1 MIGNITKGSDFGG
14 ICTYLLH
21 PDKESQIIG
30 GNVAGTTPGELEA
43 EFMAFASLNQ
53 RVRKVV
59 NHLSLGFAPEDGLVT
74 REMQER
80 IGEQI
85 MLELGYGNAQ
95 YLIVAHGRNDPGHD
109 TPHDHDHLH
118 IVANA
123 VDLDGKWV
131 NDFQSFRRLEKV
143 LRQIEQQEGLK
154 EIQSSWEVKKRAP
167 SHGQT
172 QRYKREVREVAAGNR
187 DAAILPVSDR
197 LQTAIDLAAAQS
209 QTVVEFARK
218 LAQQGISTKFKV
230 TRTGKVQGISYGMED
245 VNYQGNQLYD
255 ASLPKLQSARGLTFN
270 AESDLRVI
278 ADINLNPHP
287 PATEIESLPL
297 KPDSI
302 VTDLTPHQIEQMSEQ
317 ELLAHIRYQ
326 RSLRMEVTRQQEAE
340 RRKQLTEEIKQQEA
354 ERKRQSAENLER
366 FKERIQA
373 SLKRA
378 ADGSS
383 NSIRE
388 DRVSSQPPIVAP
400 PTVTLPIPEDPRDFN
415 QRLRKKADESRN
427 AAHQRA
433 KQAIAKLEAMPK
445 RSLLN
450 WRGMTSEQFENG
462 RVQILT
468 DLKAEIKT
476 IEQVVKDKSKPLPI
490 VTRVPPEPSREVVAQ
505 TERQQRLDREAAE
518 RKAAQWMAP
527 QEASSQSTPRKQR
540 GMGGR

>member
-21 PDKESQIIG
+21 PNKQAQIIG

-53 RVRKVV
+53 RVKKVV
-59 NHLSLGFAPEDGLVT
+59 NHLSLGFAPEDGVVT

-80 IGEQI
+80 IGERI
-85 MLELGYGNAQ
+85 MLELGYGSAQ

-109 TPHDHDHLH
+109 TGHDHDHLH

-143 LRQIEQQEGLK
+143 LRGIEQDEGLK

-172 QRYKREVREVAAGNR
+172 QRYKREVREVAAGSR
-187 DAAILPVSDR
+187 EAATLPVSDR
-197 LQTAIDLAAAQS
+197 LQTAIDNAATGS

-218 LAQQGISTKFKV
+218 LAIAGISTKFKV
-230 TRTGKVQGISYGMED
+230 TRTGKVQGISYGMEG
-245 VNYQGNQLYD
+245 VSYQGNQLYD

-270 AESDLRVI
+270 ADSDLRVI

-287 PATEIESLPL
+287 PAIEIAPSPL
-297 KPDSI
+297 KPASI
-302 VTDLTPHQIEQMSEQ
+302 VTDLTPPELEQMSEQ
-317 ELLAHIRYQ
+317 EQIAQIRYQ
-326 RSLRMEVTRQQEAE
+326 RSLQMQVTQQQEAE
-340 RRKQLTEEIKQQEA
+340 RRQQLTEEILQQEA
-354 ERKRQSAENLER
+354 ERKQQMAEDLER

-378 ADGSS
+378 ADVSS
-383 NSIRE
+383 SSIRE
-388 DRVSSQPPIVAP
+388 DHRSSQPPIVAP
-400 PTVTLPIPEDPRDFN
+400 PTVTPPIPADPRDFN
-415 QRLRKKADESRN
+415 QRLRKKADERRN

-433 KQAIAKLEAMPK
+433 QQEIAKLKAMPK

-450 WRGMTSEQFENG
+450 WWGMSSKQFENG
-462 RVQILT
+462 RAQILT
-468 DLKAEIKT
+468 DLKAEIKA
-476 IEQVVKDKSKPLPI
+476 IEQVVKDKSKPLP
-490 VTRVPPEPSREVVAQ
+490 VKVPARPEPSRDVIAQ
-505 TERQQRLDREAAE
+505 VKKQQRLDREAAE
-518 RKAAQWMAP
+518 QKAQQQPIAR
-527 QEASSQSTPRKQR
+527 STPRKQR
-540 GMGGR
+540 GMDRR

>member
-21 PDKESQIIG
+21 PDKTAQIIG
-30 GNVAGTTPGELEA
+30 GTVAGTTPGELAA

-53 RVRKVV
+53 RVKKVV
-59 NHLSLGFAPEDGLVT
+59 NHLSLGFAPEDGVVT
-74 REMQER
+74 RELQEH
-80 IGEQI
+80 IGERI
-85 MLELGYGNAQ
+85 MLELGYSNAQ
-95 YLIVAHGRNDPGHD
+95 YLIVAHGRADPGHD
-109 TPHDHDHLH
+109 TPHDHDHIH

-143 LRQIEQQEGLK
+143 LRGIEREEGLK

-172 QRYKREVREVAAGNR
+172 QRYKREVREVAAGTR
-187 DAAILPVSDR
+187 EVATLPVSDR
-197 LQTAIDLAAAQS
+197 LQIAIDLAATDN
-209 QTVVEFARK
+209 QTVVEFART
-218 LAQQGISTKFKV
+218 LAQAGISTKFKV
-230 TRTGKVQGISYGMED
+230 TRTGKVQGISYGMEG
-245 VNYQGNQLYD
+245 VSYQGNQLFD

-270 AESDLRVI
+270 AGSDLKVI
-278 ADINLNPHP
+278 AAINLNPHP
-287 PATEIESLPL
+287 PAIEIEPLPP

-302 VTDLTPHQIEQMSEQ
+302 ATDLTPHQIEQMSEQ
-317 ELLAHIRYQ
+317 DLLAHIRYQ
-326 RSLRMEVTRQQEAE
+326 RSLQMEATRQQEAE
-340 RRKQLTEEIKQQEA
+340 RRRQLTEAIKQQEA
-354 ERKRQSAENLER
+354 ERKRQSAENLEG

-378 ADGSS
+378 ADNSS
-383 NSIRE
+383 HSVHK
-388 DRVSSQPPIVAP
+388 DYVSSQPPIVAP
-400 PTVTLPIPEDPRDFN
+400 PTVAPQIPKDPHDFN
-415 QRLRKKADESRN
+415 QRLRKKADERRN

-433 KQAIAKLEAMPK
+433 KQEIAKLEAMPK

-468 DLKAEIKT
+468 DLKAEIRT
-476 IEQVVKDKSKPLPI
+476 IEQVVKDKSKPLP
-490 VTRVPPEPSREVVAQ
+490 VKVPARPEPSRDVIAQ
-505 TERQQRLDREAAE
+505 VERQQRLDREAAE
-518 RKAAQWMAP
+518 RKAQQQPIAR
-527 QEASSQSTPRKQR
+527 STPRKQR

>member
-1 MIGNITKGSDFGG
+1 MIGNITKGADFGG

-21 PDKESQIIG
+21 PDKEAQIIG

-53 RVRKVV
+53 RVKKVV
-59 NHLSLGFAPEDGLVT
+59 NHISLGFAPEDGVVT

-85 MLELGYGNAQ
+85 MRELGYGNAQ
-95 YLIVAHGRNDPGHD
+95 YLIVAHGREDPGHD

-143 LRQIEQQEGLK
+143 LRGIEREEGLK

-187 DAAILPVSDR
+187 EAATLPVSDR
-197 LQTAIDLAAAQS
+197 LQTAIDLAATDS
-209 QTVVEFARK
+209 QTVVEFART
-218 LAQQGISTKFKV
+218 LAQAGISTKFKV
-230 TRTGKVQGISYGMED
+230 TRTGKVQGISYGMEG
-245 VNYQGNQLYD
+245 VSYQGNQLYD

-270 AESDLRVI
+270 AGSDLKVI

-287 PATEIESLPL
+287 PAVEIEPLPL
-297 KPDSI
+297 KPDPI

-317 ELLAHIRYQ
+317 ELLAHIHYQ
-326 RSLRMEVTRQQEAE
+326 RSLQMEVAQKQQAE
-340 RRKQLTEEIKQQEA
+340 HRKQLTEEIKQQEA
-354 ERKRQSAENLER
+354 ERKRQSAENFEG

-378 ADGSS
+378 ADNSS
-383 NSIRE
+383 KSVRK

-433 KQAIAKLEAMPK
+433 KQAIAKLAAMPK

-476 IEQVVKDKSKPLPI
+476 IEQIVKDKSKPLP
-490 VTRVPPEPSREVVAQ
+490 VKTPARPEPSRDVIAQ
-505 TERQQRLDREAAE
+505 VERQQRLDREAAE